1 LLHESEDWLVK
12 VVKLYDLNKLTDENM
27 PVLKGFYNNYASVV
41 ENTYTKPDAFSVRCV
56 KEK

>member
-1 LLHESEDWLVK
+1 
-12 VVKLYDLNKLTDENM
+12 VKLYDLNKLTDENM

-41 ENTYTKPDAFSVRCV
+41 ENTYTKPDAFSARCV